1 MTPFVSD
8 HPDYYPPPHLK
19 DWLQNRGEV
28 LPFTLQDL
36 SGESLRYF
44 RSKNPVAVFRVS
56 ASLFESIASFQ
67 TESLDEFLQ
76 ASSGPGEIK
85 WMVSL
90 PGISD
95 DYHLRFLRREPE
107 GHNGVQPSG
116 FGQSGHAHASGSEPD
131 SLVAEPQW
139 DGAEERLVTGLSSEY
154 QPFELSVDTLCFDGQ
169 TWSGNEQARADYLAG
184 VLRPLEG
191 TDLALHPS
199 TSDVLRIPGVASMLD
214 FDLEPSFRSALKGA
228 WSEEKAGELNRKFL
242 RKCFQKIVC
251 GARPSTGFLIMDELG
266 ALDWF
271 LPDLA
276 KGKGLTQNRYHS
288 HDIFHH
294 LIYACDAV
302 DEPILKLRLAALL
315 HDIGKSDT
323 RREQPGGEA
332 TFHNHE
338 VVGARITERIMR
350 RFGFDSNLGKRV
362 RFLVRNH
369 MFHYTSEWSDRAVR
383 RFMQKVSPSQLEDLI
398 ALRLADRK
406 GSGKRQAL
414 PRAIKDLI
422 RHIEEIKRQ
431 ERELKVR
438 DLKIGGNDLM
448 ELGMKPGPEMGDL
461 LKSLLDQVKAE
472 EIPNDRDALLEA
484 ARRQLLET
492 IA

>member
-1 MTPFVSD
+1 
-8 HPDYYPPPHLK
+8 
-19 DWLQNRGEV
+19 
-28 LPFTLQDL
+28 
-36 SGESLRYF
+36 
-44 RSKNPVAVFRVS
+44 
-56 ASLFESIASFQ
+56 
-67 TESLDEFLQ
+67 
-76 ASSGPGEIK
+76 GPGEIK
-85 WMVSL
+85 WMISL
-90 PGISD
+90 PGLSD
-95 DYHLRFLRREPE
+95 DYHLRFLRMPDAPE
-107 GHNGVQPSG
+107 NPGR
-116 FGQSGHAHASGSEPD
+116 ASGSNELHRSATD
-131 SLVAEPQW
+131 SGDTTSDIAKALDV
-139 DGAEERLVTGLSSEY
+139 DDHGDSDSGLDF
-154 QPFELSVDTLCFDGQ
+154 QPFELSVDTLRFDGER
-169 TWSGNEQARADYLAG
+169 WSGNEQARADYLAG
-184 VLRPLEG
+184 IIRPLDG
-191 TDLALHPS
+191 TDLADHPS
-199 TSDVLRIPGVASMLD
+199 TADVLRIPGIASMLD
-214 FDLEPSFRSALKGA
+214 FDLDPSFRAALKNA
-228 WSEEKAGELNRKFL
+228 WSEEQAARLNRKFL

-251 GARPSTGFLIMDELG
+251 GARPSTGFLIMDALG

-288 HDIFHH
+288 HDIFYH

-302 DEPILKLRLAALL
+302 DQPILKLRLAALL

-438 DLKIGGNDLM
+438 DLQIGGNDLM

-461 LKSLLDQVKAE
+461 LKSLLDQVKTE
-472 EIPNDRDALLEA
+472 GIPNEREALLEA

>member
-8 HPDYYPPPHLK
+8 HVDYYPPAYLL
-19 DWLQNRGEV
+19 DWMEKYSF
-28 LPFTLQDL
+28 LPFDAGNL
-36 SGESLRYF
+36 SGESLKYF
-44 RSKNPVAVFRVS
+44 RSHNPVAIFRLS
-56 ASLFESIASFQ
+56 AGAWEELPGVPLKDI
-67 TESLDEFLQ
+67 DEFLE
-76 ASSGPGEIK
+76 SDETEDERK
-85 WMVSL
+85 WVVSF
-90 PGISD
+90 PECKED
-95 DYHLRFLRREPE
+95 FHLRFLIDGEAGADRE
-107 GHNGVQPSG
+107 
-116 FGQSGHAHASGSEPD
+116 F
-131 SLVAEPQW
+131 
-139 DGAEERLVTGLSSEY
+139 T
-154 QPFELSVDTLCFDGQ
+154 VDTLKYDAGSWIG
-169 TWSGNEQARADYLAG
+169 TEQARSDYLSG
-184 VLRPLEG
+184 TLRPLKEI
-191 TDLALHPS
+191 TYDTAD
-199 TSDVLRIPGVASMLD
+199 TLRIPGIAALLD
-214 FDLEPSFRSALKGA
+214 FDLDNALKEKLKEA
-228 WSEEKAGELNRKFL
+228 WSEEAAEELSRKFL

-251 GARPSTGFLIMDELG
+251 GARPSTGFLILDSLG

-276 KGKGLTQNRYHS
+276 KGRGLTQNRYHK

-302 DEPILKLRLAALL
+302 DEPVLKLRLAALL

-338 VVGARITERIMR
+338 VVGARITEKIMR
-350 RFGFDSNLGKRV
+350 RFGFDANLGKRV
-362 RFLVRNH
+362 KFLVRNH

-422 RHIEEIKRQ
+422 RHIEEIKQQ
-431 ERELKVR
+431 EAELKIR
-438 DLKIGGNDLM
+438 DLKIDGNDLM
-448 ELGMKPGPEMGDL
+448 QMGMEPGPGMGDL
-461 LKSLLDQVKAE
+461 LKGLLDRVKSG
-472 EIPNDRDALLEA
+472 EIPNERDVLLQEA
-484 ARRQLLET
+484 RGQLTES

>member
-8 HPDYYPPPHLK
+8 HADYYPPSYLL
-19 DWLQNRGEV
+19 DWMERYSH
-28 LPFTLQDL
+28 LPFDSTNL
-36 SGESLRYF
+36 SGESLKYF
-44 RSKNPVAVFRVS
+44 RSHNPVAVFRLNPGQWEALSAVS
-56 ASLFESIASFQ
+56 LSEI
-67 TESLDEFLQ
+67 DEFLE
-76 ASSGPGEIK
+76 SGESDSERK
-85 WMVSL
+85 WVVSF
-90 PGISD
+90 PECKED
-95 DYHLRFLRREPE
+95 FHLRFLQE
-107 GHNGVQPSG
+107 
-116 FGQSGHAHASGSEPD
+116 D
-131 SLVAEPQW
+131 S
-139 DGAEERLVTGLSSEY
+139 D
-154 QPFELSVDTLCFDGQ
+154 FEFTVDLLRFDGNS
-169 TWSGNEQARADYLAG
+169 WVGPDQARSDYLSG
-184 VLRPLEG
+184 TLRPLSQGPFE
-191 TDLALHPS
+191 
-199 TSDVLRIPGVASMLD
+199 TSDTLRIPGIASLLD
-214 FDLEPSFRSALKGA
+214 FDLDPAFRADLATA
-228 WSEEKAGELNRKFL
+228 WSEEEAENLSRKFI

-251 GARPSTGFLIMDELG
+251 GARPSNGFLILDSLN

-276 KGKGLTQNRYHS
+276 KGKGLTQNRYHK

-338 VVGARITERIMR
+338 VVGARITEKIMR
-350 RFGFDSNLGKRV
+350 RFGFDANLGKRV
-362 RFLVRNH
+362 KFLVRNH

-406 GSGKRQAL
+406 GSGKKQAL

-422 RHIEEIKRQ
+422 RHIEEIRKQ
-431 ERELKVR
+431 EEELKVR
-438 DLKIGGNDLM
+438 DLKIDGKDLM
-448 ELGMKPGPEMGDL
+448 EMGMAPGPGMGDL
-461 LKSLLDQVKAE
+461 LKGLLDRVKSGE
-472 EIPNDRDALLEA
+472 LDNERDALLEA
-484 ARRQLLET
+484 ARLELAES

>member
-8 HPDYYPPPHLK
+8 HPDYYPPSYLLDFLERYQAK
-19 DWLQNRGEV
+19 
-28 LPFTLQDL
+28 LPYSSGDL
-36 SGESLRYF
+36 SGESLKYF
-44 RSKNPVAVFRVS
+44 RSHNPVAVFRLDQDQWDALSSVPTG
-56 ASLFESIASFQ
+56 E
-67 TESLDEFLQ
+67 LDEFLE
-76 ASSGPGEIK
+76 SSESPSERKWVVSFPGSRE
-85 WMVSL
+85 
-90 PGISD
+90 
-95 DYHLRFLRREPE
+95 DYHLRFLPR
-107 GHNGVQPSG
+107 
-116 FGQSGHAHASGSEPD
+116 
-131 SLVAEPQW
+131 
-139 DGAEERLVTGLSSEY
+139 DGADAEQPEFTVETLVY
-154 QPFELSVDTLCFDGQ
+154 RDGA
-169 TWSGNEQARADYLAG
+169 WVGSEQARADYLAG
-184 VLRPLEG
+184 NLRPLKEREY
-191 TDLALHPS
+191 LSA
-199 TSDVLRIPGVASMLD
+199 DVLRVPGIAALMD
-214 FDLEPSFRSALKGA
+214 FDLEPAFKAKLRSAWSVEGA
-228 WSEEKAGELNRKFL
+228 EELSRKFL

-251 GARPSTGFLIMDELG
+251 GARPSTGFIVLDELG

-276 KGKGLTQNRYHS
+276 KGKGLTQNRYHK

-302 DEPILKLRLAALL
+302 EEPVLKLRLAALL

-323 RREQPGGEA
+323 RKEQPGGGA

-431 ERELKVR
+431 ESELKVR

-461 LKSLLDQVKAE
+461 LKSLLDRVKAGE
-472 EIPNDRDALLEA
+472 MPNEREALLEA
-484 ARRQLLET
+484 ARQGTES